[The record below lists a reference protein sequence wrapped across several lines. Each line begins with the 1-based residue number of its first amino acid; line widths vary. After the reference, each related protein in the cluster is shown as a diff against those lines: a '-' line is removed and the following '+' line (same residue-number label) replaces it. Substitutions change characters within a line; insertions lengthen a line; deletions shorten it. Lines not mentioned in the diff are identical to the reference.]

1 MTAKRELRHNLRW
14 LRCVWVCVLLAP
26 TRLLGVPECPSPRV
40 ITRDELIVAMRQ
52 HGNYDIVPT
61 PNWGRFQ
68 TDVFLNLMHTALAR
82 DPQGGVILIPAEDWY
97 QAYVEVA
104 RLAPDAI
111 HQGTRLAR
119 EVGQMTLLDFR
130 RNGVIR
136 RWQGAQ
142 PVKLAA
148 NARVYWPDS
157 VRRSKISYRDTLT
170 DPKLQV
176 TFHREITY
184 RLLELDSMVF
194 YDDMRGV
201 YGRPTSGV
209 LGFLFSVFGEGALVE
224 SRLAFARDD
233 FLVVRARSKK
243 ILSKTVTVVVPPG
256 GRGDNGVPP
265 GRTDLSDLEQLLRQP
280 IEVEYL
286 PYRC

>member
-1 MTAKRELRHNLRW
+1 MSTSPSSIAALRF
-14 LRCVWVCVLLAP
+14 CFVWVCVLLAP
-26 TRLLGVPECPSPRV
+26 TRLHGIQDCPSPRV
-40 ITRDELIVAMRQ
+40 IPRDELLQAMRQ

-61 PNWGRFQ
+61 PNWARFQ
-68 TDVFLNLMHTALAR
+68 TEVFLNLMHASLAR
-82 DPQGGVILIPAEDWY
+82 DSRGGVILIPAEDWY

-104 RLAPDAI
+104 RLTPGAI
-111 HQGTRLAR
+111 HEGTRLAR

-130 RNGVIR
+130 RDGVVR
-136 RWQGAQ
+136 TWQSTQ
-142 PVKLAA
+142 SLKLAA
-148 NARVYWPDS
+148 NARIFWPDS

-176 TFHREITY
+176 TFHRVITY
-184 RLLELDSMVF
+184 RLLELDSMVL

-209 LGFLFSVFGEGALVE
+209 LGFLFSVFGEGELVE

-233 FLVVRARSKK
+233 FVVVRARSKK
-243 ILSKTVTVVVPPG
+243 ILSKTVTVVVHPK
-256 GRGDNGVPP
+256 GRGDSGVPA
-265 GRTDLSDLEQLLRQP
+265 GRADLSDLEQLLRQP